1 MRKKLLIFSKKLS
14 SPNFRK
20 IISNISWLVIE
31 RVLRMV
37 VGFVVLAWI
46 ARYLGTAQFGLLNY
60 GIAFIDLFGNLADL
74 GLNQILIRDLVSE
87 PERKDEILGTAF
99 VLKSLAGVGTFLLS
113 LISIFVLRPED
124 QLSQILVLILALR
137 LVFQPIDIVDQLF
150 QSQVQA
156 KYGVWA
162 RNTSF
167 LIISV
172 VRVVLLE
179 TGGSL
184 IAFAWTFLIE
194 SLISNIFMAIAYQK
208 TTGKII
214 NWRGKFLR
222 AKQMLRVSWPLILS
236 SLAIVV
242 YLRIDQIM
250 LGQLA
255 SDQEVGVY
263 SAAVK
268 LSEAWPILILAIVKS
283 FSPAIISAKQVSQ
296 ELYYQKIQRLANLL
310 TLIVYA
316 IAIPMTFLA
325 TPLVILVFGTDYAA
339 AGAVLSIH
347 IWASVFGFLGYIKE
361 VWIATEEL
369 TKFALAASV
378 SGAIL
383 NILLNWWLIPIYG
396 AVGAAIATVLSYGF
410 ADYVMCFLYPPARP
424 MGLVMTKAMTL
435 NGLFKNR

>member
-1 MRKKLLIFSKKLS
+1 MRKKLLNVSNKLS

-20 IISNISWLVIE
+20 ILSNISWLVIE
-31 RVLRMV
+31 RVLRMG
-37 VGFVVLAWI
+37 VGFFVLAWI

-87 PERKDEILGTAF
+87 PERKNEILGTAF

-113 LISIFVLRPED
+113 LVSIFVLRPED

-172 VRVVLLE
+172 VRVILLE

-214 NWRGKFLR
+214 NWRGKFFR

-255 SDQEVGVY
+255 SDQEVGIY

-283 FSPAIISAKQVSQ
+283 FSPAIISAKQVSE
-296 ELYYQKIQRLANLL
+296 ELYYQKIQKLANLL

-316 IAIPMTFLA
+316 IAIPMTILA
-325 TPLVILVFGTDYAA
+325 TPLVILVFGSEYAA
-339 AGAVLSIH
+339 AGTVLSIH

-369 TKFALAASV
+369 TKFALSASV
-378 SGAIL
+378 LGAIL
-383 NILLNWWLIPIYG
+383 NILLNWWLIPIHG
-396 AVGAAIATVLSYGF
+396 AVGAAIATVISYGF